1 MSQGIKGR
9 TTTIIVVVTVVCL
22 VATAPA
28 VALTPE
34 GTGGDA
40 DGDDGGSTLLP
51 GSNSTATD
59 DSNDDTESTDDGTS
73 TDDGSSSDDTSGD
86 TSDGASDESTTEDSE
101 RATETDDADGTD
113 GTDDSTTES
122 DADDVVTSVSESAE
136 TTETASDSYADG
148 TVRSTEAIE
157 MLESALGATGDSP
170 DLEETANET
179 MSTTTDTVSE
189 TTDTVD
195 DLESTTDSVFST
207 LSPDGSLL
215 EPEGTTTDAS
225 IDGQVDGD
233 EPSSTREPR
242 RSFVAASTTF
252 PGTGPGGDVSPG
264 PATGVAL
271 GVGVV
276 AVGAATRQGLAMPGA
291 LTGLGSTLS
300 AAVAPVV
307 GHSSV
312 LDRLVRAIAPFR
324 YSRYDDSDPL
334 EHEARSEVFEI
345 VTATPGAYLSEVA
358 ERADLPLS
366 TARHHVR
373 VLEREDLLSGAKV
386 RGKRRFYPAYT
397 NGVELAAAMNDDATA
412 SVLDAIARLGA
423 ASVSDLA
430 DEIGRD
436 PSTISHHLQRLEED
450 GIIVRERDG
459 RAVMNKLA
467 PEARTALA
475 PESGEAE
482 VVEAAEAMASD

>member
-1 MSQGIKGR
+1 
-9 TTTIIVVVTVVCL
+9 
-22 VATAPA
+22 
-28 VALTPE
+28 
-34 GTGGDA
+34 
-40 DGDDGGSTLLP
+40 
-51 GSNSTATD
+51 
-59 DSNDDTESTDDGTS
+59 
-73 TDDGSSSDDTSGD
+73 
-86 TSDGASDESTTEDSE
+86 
-101 RATETDDADGTD
+101 
-113 GTDDSTTES
+113 
-122 DADDVVTSVSESAE
+122 
-136 TTETASDSYADG
+136 
-148 TVRSTEAIE
+148 
-157 MLESALGATGDSP
+157 
-170 DLEETANET
+170 
-179 MSTTTDTVSE
+179 
-189 TTDTVD
+189 
-195 DLESTTDSVFST
+195 
-207 LSPDGSLL
+207 
-215 EPEGTTTDAS
+215 
-225 IDGQVDGD
+225 
-233 EPSSTREPR
+233 
-242 RSFVAASTTF
+242 
-252 PGTGPGGDVSPG
+252 VSPG

-345 VTATPGAYLSEVA
+345 VKATPGAYLSEVA

-386 RGKRRFYPAYT
+386 RGKRRFYPADT